1 MSLFKCQAPAN
12 EAFVKCFPIKVRNR
26 SVSSVISDKQKC
38 LMLRRVT
45 YSYWEL
51 WFPLHPERHLP
62 ACLSAF

>member
-1 MSLFKCQAPAN
+1 MSLFKCQEPAN

-51 WFPLHPERHLP
+51 WFPLHP
-62 ACLSAF
+62 